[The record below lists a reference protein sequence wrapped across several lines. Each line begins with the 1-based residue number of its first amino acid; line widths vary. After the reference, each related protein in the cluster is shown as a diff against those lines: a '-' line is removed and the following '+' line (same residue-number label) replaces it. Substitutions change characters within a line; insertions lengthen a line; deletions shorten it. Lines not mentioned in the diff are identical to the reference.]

1 MNKLVF
7 RLHILTKI
15 SELEQEIRNA
25 VTLHDVFR
33 LEGRIQMLEEL
44 FDDFNL
50 EYDPEEIIEYHRN
63 Y

>member
-15 SELEQEIRNA
+15 SELEEQIRTA
-25 VTLHDVFR
+25 TSLHQIFR

-44 FDDFNL
+44 FEDFNL